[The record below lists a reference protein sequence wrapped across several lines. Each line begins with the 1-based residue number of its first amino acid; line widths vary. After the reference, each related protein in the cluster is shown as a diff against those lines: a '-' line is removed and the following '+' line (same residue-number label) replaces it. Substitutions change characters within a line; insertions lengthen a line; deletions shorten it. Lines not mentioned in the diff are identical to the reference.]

1 MPCSTSPDL
10 TSTVLVA
17 VLAGFSVVENWERE
31 RDNNLT
37 EPSPWERRGKMT
49 INEEGIRF
57 EKTILFLNYICNYKI
72 AIGVVFV
79 SKFMCLFISHYYLLR
94 IQWIKWLLP
103 SPQSQ
108 ATWIQVFFF
117 LVQDASLFFFDKNKM
132 IFIHSNRDITSFNT
146 AKNVKEESANK
157 LTTSK
162 LIAYNDIIPTKIYDK
177 IKVTGIS
184 MASGSATLTLKSSI
198 E

>member
-177 IKVTGIS
+177 IKVTGTS